1 MTFHSGKQVY
11 HISMYLAYENNVDT
25 CIHTVVNDRQTVRD
39 NAVSY
44 GSSLGTFF
52 MMLNF
57 FFVLKFVSFF
67 IPDLNKYNIFSPF
80 IQ

>member
-44 GSSLGTFF
+44 GSSLGTILHDVKFF
-52 MMLNF
+52 LRT
-57 FFVLKFVSFF
+57 
-67 IPDLNKYNIFSPF
+67 
-80 IQ
+80 